1 VCQAMGNKAMI
12 VDTWVKSLV
21 KVDPTMQVTGLD
33 QG

>member
-1 VCQAMGNKAMI
+1 MGNKAMI